1 MIKKYLFY
9 FYKIISILILLIS
22 FEVFANNIGVINLNK
37 IFENNIAFQ
46 NLIKTIVDNKN
57 NAIES
62 LNNER
67 NEIDKLKKQID
78 SERLILDQTELEKL
92 VNSYNNKIN
101 EFNIKVNTIE
111 SKTKKIIEE
120 NEQILIQEVVKIV
133 SNIAENR
140 NLDLILTETNYFM
153 ISDNIDLTNEIIDNL
168 EKQNIKFNF
177 NN

>member
-62 LNNER
+62 LNN
-67 NEIDKLKKQID
+67 
-78 SERLILDQTELEKL
+78 
-92 VNSYNNKIN
+92 
-101 EFNIKVNTIE
+101 
-111 SKTKKIIEE
+111 
-120 NEQILIQEVVKIV
+120 
-133 SNIAENR
+133 
-140 NLDLILTETNYFM
+140 
-153 ISDNIDLTNEIIDNL
+153 
-168 EKQNIKFNF
+168 
-177 NN
+177 